1 MKWEFW
7 CAIWTN
13 KLLILRIWASILYN
27 MRGGDPFVQG
37 TDAHKQDEHENFTI
51 VIPWRKMTIS
61 DFAFLVRWLVN
72 ILQTKNFF
80 HDVGQFEKWRHILTL
95 IIKSL
100 VYPSFKFLYLE
111 HKILTWKFWYVNSDT
126 CFFYKHN
133 VYKHTQLQFC
143 RKNKRIL
150 SIFTSLWSFC

>member
-1 MKWEFW
+1 
-7 CAIWTN
+7 
-13 KLLILRIWASILYN
+13 

-80 HDVGQFEKWRHILTL
+80 HDVGQFEKWRHINFNYQVTC
-95 IIKSL
+95 IS
-100 VYPSFKFLYLE
+100 KFQVYLE

-143 RKNKRIL
+143 QKK
-150 SIFTSLWSFC
+150 